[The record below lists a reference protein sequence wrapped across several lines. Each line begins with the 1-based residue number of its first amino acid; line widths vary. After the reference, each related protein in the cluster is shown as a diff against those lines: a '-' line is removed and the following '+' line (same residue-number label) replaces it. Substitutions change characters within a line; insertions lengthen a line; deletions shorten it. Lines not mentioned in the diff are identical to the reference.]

1 MTPTST
7 PRGLPAPARSRP
19 RETLAGLALLLP
31 LLLPLLLL
39 AACAEDPGAAPQIT
53 TALPEAPE
61 PPDCPVPPPEAM
73 NGPGLRIA
81 SFTVDNL
88 GVYSSRQ
95 NRALACLLGSYDLV
109 AIHDLAVPP
118 YPGSYADG
126 EPYRP
131 DPASAG
137 FFDAM
142 RQLGFAYAI
151 GPEDTGPGQ
160 KNKLTSGVNAWP
172 AVFYKPAVLQPAGDR
187 PSGYIEPDRS
197 ANPSYDFVPFALPL
211 RTADGRFDFL
221 LVTAKL
227 AEKPERANRRRDELW
242 ALTQWIAAHGGGERD
257 VLLLADTSF
266 ASCGERDGALPAG
279 WSAIDGGCRILDVAR
294 KKPSGG
300 AFLLAGGGATVE
312 AFDAVP
318 IVEAMYPFWTY
329 DRGGDY
335 PGSPYN
341 PALFDQYYSGS
352 TPMALRLLP
361 PAGGD
366 QD

>member
-1 MTPTST
+1 MAQPNTRG
-7 PRGLPAPARSRP
+7 PRRAHRRRGA
-19 RETLAGLALLLP
+19 LAALA
-31 LLLPLLLL
+31 LPLLLL
-39 AACAEDPGAAPQIT
+39 AACAEDPGQGPQVT

-61 PPDCPVPPPEAM
+61 PPDCPVAPPEAM
-73 NGPGLRIA
+73 NGPGLRIV

-118 YPGSYADG
+118 YAGAYADG

-131 DPASAG
+131 DPAAAG

-160 KNKLTSGVNAWP
+160 QNKLTSGVNAWP
-172 AVFYKPAVLQPAGDR
+172 VVFYKPGVLQPAGDR
-187 PSGYIEPDRS
+187 PSGYVEPDRS
-197 ANPSYDFVPFALPL
+197 ANPNYDFVPFALPL
-211 RTADGRFDFL
+211 RTADGRFDLL

-227 AEKPERANRRRDELW
+227 AEKPEQANRRRDELW
-242 ALTQWIAAHGGGERD
+242 ALSQWIAAHGRGERD
-257 VLLLADTSF
+257 VLVLAQTAF
-266 ASCGERDGALPAG
+266 ASCGERDAALPGG
-279 WSAIDGGCRILDVAR
+279 WVAVDPACRITDVAR
-294 KKPSGG
+294 KKPADG
-300 AFLLAGGGATVE
+300 AFLLEGTTATLE
-312 AFDAVP
+312 GFDGVR
-318 IVEAMYPFWTY
+318 IVEAMYPFWVY
-329 DRGGDY
+329 DRGGEY

-352 TPMALRLLP
+352 TPVALRLLP
-361 PAGGD
+361 PAAGD
-366 QD
+366 LD